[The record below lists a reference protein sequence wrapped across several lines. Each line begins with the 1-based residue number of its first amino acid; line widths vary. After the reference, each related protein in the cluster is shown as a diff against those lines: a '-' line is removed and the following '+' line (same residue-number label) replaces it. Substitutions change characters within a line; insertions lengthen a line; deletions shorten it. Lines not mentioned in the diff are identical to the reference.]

1 LPTPAASQA
10 GQSNAPAA
18 GGHDHSAHALEEK
31 MPRIIP
37 EELKRLMAAGQAVVI
52 DVRPLDEYRKGHIP
66 GAINLPM
73 QQIEAGNY
81 PNLPRDKRLISDC
94 A

>member
-1 LPTPAASQA
+1 
-10 GQSNAPAA
+10 
-18 GGHDHSAHALEEK
+18 

-37 EELKRLMAAGQAVVI
+37 EELKRLMAAGQVVVI
-52 DVRPLDEYRKGHIP
+52 DVRSPDEYRQGHIP
-66 GAINLPM
+66 GAINLPI

-81 PNLPRDKRLISDC
+81 LRLPRDKRLISYC

>member
-1 LPTPAASQA
+1 
-10 GQSNAPAA
+10 
-18 GGHDHSAHALEEK
+18 

-37 EELKRLMAAGQAVVI
+37 EELKRLLTARRVVVI
-52 DVRPLDEYRKGHIP
+52 DVRSPDDYRKGHIP
-66 GAINLPM
+66 GAINLPI

-81 PNLPRDKRLISDC
+81 PNLPRYKRLISYC

>member
-1 LPTPAASQA
+1 
-10 GQSNAPAA
+10 
-18 GGHDHSAHALEEK
+18 

-66 GAINLPM
+66 GAINLPW

-81 PNLPRDKRLISDC
+81 QNLPRDKRLISYC